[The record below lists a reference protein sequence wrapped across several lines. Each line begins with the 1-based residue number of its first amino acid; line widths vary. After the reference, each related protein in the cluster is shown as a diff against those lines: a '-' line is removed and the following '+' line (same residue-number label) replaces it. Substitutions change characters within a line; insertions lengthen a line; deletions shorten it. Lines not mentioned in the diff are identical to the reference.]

1 MYIVVSK
8 WQPSASDPN
17 KWKDMSNK
25 MKGIMDAMD
34 GVEFSHRF
42 ENEDGQAVVV
52 IGYRDEPTY
61 KALVADDGALSRS
74 MAENNVES
82 VGTWVSSDRGEAL

>member
-8 WQPSASDPN
+8 WQPTVTDRS
-17 KWKDMSNK
+17 KWKEMSDR
-25 MKGIMDAMD
+25 MKGILHTID

-42 ENEDGQAVVV
+42 ENEEGQLVVV

-61 KALVADDGALSRS
+61 RALIADDGAVARS
-74 MAENNVES
+74 MVENKVEA
-82 VGTWVSSDRGEAL
+82 VGSWISSDRGSVI